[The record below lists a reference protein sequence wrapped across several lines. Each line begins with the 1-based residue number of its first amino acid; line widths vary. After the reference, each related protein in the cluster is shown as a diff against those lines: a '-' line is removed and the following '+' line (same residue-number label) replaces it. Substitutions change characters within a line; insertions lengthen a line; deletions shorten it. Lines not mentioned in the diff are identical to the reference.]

1 MKDSY
6 RRISLVRFCRLLGVT
21 RQAFYQHFW
30 FSEDLGIQ
38 HQLLL
43 QQIRSIRKIHPA
55 IGARKIH
62 HLLHS
67 FLLEHQIKIGRDGL
81 FDLMADNGLLIRK
94 RRRKVRTTQSYHHL
108 RKYPNLIKEWQ
119 PSAPKQ
125 LWVADITYIPVDK
138 GFLYLSLITDA
149 YSHKIVGFSIAD
161 NMSSVNTLKALEMA
175 LQHHRDIAGLIHHS
189 DRGIQYCS
197 YEYVKLLKK
206 QNITISMTES
216 GDPLENPLAERINGI
231 IKHEYINHFKISS
244 VIEGQRLVKDVVAR
258 YNNHRPHL
266 SINMLTPSL
275 VHDLKL
281 LVNRKWNRKYQNS
294 NIVNQS

>member
-1 MKDSY
+1 M
-6 RRISLVRFCRLLGVT
+6 T

-43 QQIRSIRKIHPA
+43 QQIRNIRKIHPA
-55 IGARKIH
+55 MGGRKIH
-62 HLLHS
+62 YLLHS

-94 RRRKVRTTQSYHHL
+94 RRRKVKTTQSYHHL
-108 RKYPNLIKEWQ
+108 RKYPNLIKEWK
-119 PSAPKQ
+119 PSSPQQ
-125 LWVADITYIPVDK
+125 LWVADITYIPVDN

-149 YSHKIVGFSIAD
+149 YSHKIVGFNIAD
-161 NMSSVNTLKALEMA
+161 NMGAVNTLKALEMA
-175 LQHHRDIAGLIHHS
+175 LQHHRGIGGLIHHS

-197 YEYVKLLKK
+197 YEYVKLLQKH
-206 QNITISMTES
+206 NINISMTES
-216 GDPLENPLAERINGI
+216 GDPLENALAERINGI

-244 VIEGQRLVKDVVAR
+244 TTDGQRIVNDVVAR
-258 YNNHRPHL
+258 YNNTRPHL
-266 SINMLTPSL
+266 SINMLTPTL

-281 LVNRKWNRKYQNS
+281 PVNRNWNRKYQNN